1 MIIINKAKTAL
12 NTSTNSTREFS
23 KRTFF
28 EETFHG
34 IICRVIF
41 AVGRTA
47 DTDLLN
53 LDAVGV
59 KVDPDTKKIIA
70 DAGERSSAQHVY
82 AIGDVLHGKLSSC
95 NPISI

>member
-1 MIIINKAKTAL
+1 MNYEHAFK
-12 NTSTNSTREFS
+12 N
-23 KRTFF
+23 
-28 EETFHG
+28 G
-34 IICRVIF
+34 ISRVIF

-47 DTDLLN
+47 DTELLN